1 VKQIVVI
8 PRNGYVNR
16 LQSMASAQIL
26 ANRLECELLT
36 CWEPETAAPA
46 SIESIFSSDL
56 VCSQFITHS
65 AFLALTGME
74 PHRVEPYLGV
84 LELSVGTKAI
94 SLAGL
99 DRGEQHFMRA
109 LQELIAVHPE
119 VELLVISSGGRFALE
134 GSPNETYWDS
144 VGFQEQRRAWY
155 QTLPFTAEIKSL
167 SNVSAESEPFIGLH
181 LRYTDRS
188 HQTPTRKQI
197 SAAIGQVQ
205 SKTGVSKVFIAS
217 DSRVER
223 DYWAQRLSADGH
235 ECWWHQTVGARR
247 DQESGVI
254 AALADWRTLGTSRA
268 VVFFTESTFGYEA
281 AVATGNFSDSIG
293 LAPSTLL
300 SRWIRTRILLTN
312 IVTAPKRRG
321 WL

>member
-1 VKQIVVI
+1 MKQIVVI

-26 ANRLECELLT
+26 ADLLECELVT

-46 SIESIFSSDL
+46 SVKSIFSPDFIR
-56 VCSQFITHS
+56 SQFITHS

-74 PHRVEPYLGV
+74 PREVAPHLSA
-84 LELSVGTKAI
+84 LELSVGKNAI

-99 DRGEQHFMRA
+99 DRGEQHFMGA
-109 LQELIAVHPE
+109 LQELIAVRPE
-119 VELLVISSGGRFALE
+119 VELLIISSGGRFALE
-134 GSPNETYWDS
+134 GSPYETYWDS
-144 VGFQEQRRAWY
+144 VEFQEQRRAWY
-155 QTLPFTAEIKSL
+155 QTLPFTAEIESV
-167 SNVSAESEPFIGLH
+167 SNVSVDSEPFIGLH

-188 HQTPTRKQI
+188 HQTPTRTQI
-197 SAAIGQVQ
+197 SAAIRQVQ

-235 ECWWHQTVGARR
+235 ECWWHQSAGAPR
-247 DQESGVI
+247 DRATGVI
-254 AALADWRTLGTSRA
+254 AALADWRTLGTSRS

-281 AVATGNFSDSIG
+281 AVATGNFADSIG
-293 LAPSTLL
+293 LAPSALL
-300 SRWIRTRILLTN
+300 SRWIRTRVLLTN
-312 IVTAPKRRG
+312 IVTTPKRRG